1 MDYIYVLVYDDNDW
15 EDIVIFLSEDEA
27 KEESIKYPKGRIE
40 IFSKIDKKGY
50 TPTYNYYKNGI
61 YIQKS

>member
-1 MDYIYVLVYDDNDW
+1 MDYIYVLVYDNSDW
-15 EDIVIFLSEDEA
+15 EDILIFLSEEEA
-27 KEESIKYPKGRIE
+27 KEESIKHPNGRIE
-40 IFSKIDKKGY
+40 IFSKTDKKGY